1 MCVDWARSEEYF
13 SDYRRS
19 SYRSPYIWEQGCWDG
34 ALKSMTW
41 CNRFGIHYLFNDI
54 LVSDENIDN
63 HGYIGTLI
71 YGYIRYIGD
80 KSTDIL
86 GKISVS

>member
-1 MCVDWARSEEYF
+1 
-13 SDYRRS
+13 
-19 SYRSPYIWEQGCWDG
+19 
-34 ALKSMTW
+34 MTW